1 MSTESPAVTMHDV
14 ARAAGVGVATVDR
27 VINERARVR
36 PETAQRVLAAA
47 EQLGFRR
54 SGLIRRRL
62 DQQGRALRL
71 GFILQHRRS
80 PFYQQ
85 VARALQQAARE
96 HEARRIEVRIEF
108 LEELTPRFVAASLQQ
123 LARNVDAIALVAADH
138 PTINQA
144 IEAVVAQHQLP
155 VFACV
160 SDLTTQALAGY
171 VGVDNRKVGRMAAW
185 LLSRQCPAASK
196 VALLLGSHRYLC
208 QEQCEISFRSYLR
221 EAAPQFHVLETLVS
235 LENPQLAQNAV
246 LELLHQHPDLAGI
259 YVAGGGIEGVVD
271 ALRDT
276 PQPRL
281 VTVCHDLTDITR
293 QALLDGTVTAVL
305 SHPLPAMARSLCD
318 AMRQAIDS
326 RRSQHRLQNLLPFEL
341 FTAANV

>member
-1 MSTESPAVTMHDV
+1 MNSSAPVTMLDV

-27 VINERARVR
+27 VINRRAAVR
-36 PETAQRVLAAA
+36 PQTALRVLEAA
-47 EQLGFRR
+47 ERLGFRR
-54 SGLIRRRL
+54 VGLIRSRVVQDSRP
-62 DQQGRALRL
+62 RRL
-71 GFILQHRRS
+71 GFLLQSRRT
-80 PFYQQ
+80 PFYRSF
-85 VARALQQAARE
+85 AAGLAAAARQGEPPVECLIE
-96 HEARRIEVRIEF
+96 H
-108 LEELTPRFVAASLQQ
+108 LDDLTPRHVAARLGRLAQQ
-123 LARNVDAIALVAADH
+123 VDAVALVAADH

-171 VGVDNRKVGRMAAW
+171 VGVDNRKMGRMAAW
-185 LLSRQCPAASK
+185 LLSRLCPAASK

-235 LENPQLAQNAV
+235 LEDPQLAQNAV

-305 SHPLPAMARSLCD
+305 SHPLPAMAHALCD

-341 FTAANV
+341 YSAANV

>member
-1 MSTESPAVTMHDV
+1 MNSSVPVTMLDV

-27 VINERARVR
+27 VINRRAAVR
-36 PETAQRVLAAA
+36 PQTAQRVLDAA

-54 SGLIRRRL
+54 VGLIRSRVAQDSRP
-62 DQQGRALRL
+62 RRL
-71 GFILQHRRS
+71 GFLLQSRRT
-80 PFYQQ
+80 PFYRSF
-85 VARALQQAARE
+85 AAGLAAAARQGEPPVECLIE
-96 HEARRIEVRIEF
+96 H
-108 LEELTPRFVAASLQQ
+108 LDELTPRHVAARLSRMAQQ
-123 LARNVDAIALVAADH
+123 VDAVALVAADH

-171 VGVDNRKVGRMAAW
+171 VGVDNRKMGRMAAW
-185 LLSRQCPAASK
+185 LLSRLCPAASK

-221 EAAPQFHVLETLVS
+221 EAAPQVHVLETLVS
-235 LENPQLAQNAV
+235 LEDPQLAQNAA

-259 YVAGGGIEGVVD
+259 YVAGGGIEGVID

-276 PQPRL
+276 PQAQL

-293 QALLDGTVTAVL
+293 QALLDGSVTAVL
-305 SHPLPAMARSLCD
+305 SHPLPAMARALCD
-318 AMRQAIDS
+318 AMQLALES
-326 RRSQHRLQNLLPFEL
+326 RSSPQRWQTLVPFEL